1 MVYIDIGEFGVWI
14 LVVAVSLALGV
25 KSLKRSSKD
34 GSTKQKYDERQKLVR
49 IRGAAYG
56 LYATWG
62 SLFIALVEGEYLER
76 YMGHRMILLIC
87 IFSGI
92 FVEQVYTVWND
103 GYVAVNRYPFSVMVS
118 TAGAFLSSMYLAV
131 RNMFLDGM
139 MDATVVLL
147 LLALLFFMSFMIML
161 FKYISK
167 KKQAEE

>member
-1 MVYIDIGEFGVWI
+1 
-14 LVVAVSLALGV
+14 
-25 KSLKRSSKD
+25 
-34 GSTKQKYDERQKLVR
+34 
-49 IRGAAYG
+49 
-56 LYATWG
+56 
-62 SLFIALVEGEYLER
+62 
-76 YMGHRMILLIC
+76 
-87 IFSGI
+87 
-92 FVEQVYTVWND
+92 
-103 GYVAVNRYPFSVMVS
+103 MVS